1 VQAILAFDEGTGEGG
16 ESHMSER
23 KAVSIGNQKQGGTK
37 ASMLIEVRI
46 REPHTDCPLYIWDR
60 ERQCLRFTGI
70 YQAKPGLPADLA
82 SFQLE
87 GQAEWPL
94 LLLNTYST
102 PPETLVQARLLGAL
116 GYGPSA
122 NTKGAALPADGWV
135 FVGATEGDRPLSV
148 YQSLETLPPAQ
159 LTQLQVYVQA
169 QAEEEQEQDAETVQ
183 LCPAETAARLIR
195 ETRVL
200 LKREKRMQPK
210 GKGWL
215 KREEEEE
222 KPVAWRAIEGLA
234 EALRAEI
241 QKNAFLEDATPAPH
255 AQAEHLIRFVPQRFQ
270 QALADLLLDD
280 ERLLAF
286 VERPLLRHRTG
297 WWGMQTWRSNEGLF
311 LVTDRQVLWLRDFL
325 TPGNSFLPGG
335 YIAHVA
341 PLERLETIAL
351 LPAGRTP
358 DEFAER
364 LESKDS
370 PYQRLLMEV
379 ASSTGSE
386 LFAVEFPAKLEVEKA
401 LARISD
407 ILRAFLPYLHGSTD
421 RRVRRLPAV
430 EAWLP
435 RGAEAKRLAGLG
447 GFLPPA
453 LAERLEHRLFS
464 EVQAS
469 GEELLVSASVPALE
483 DYRSPARLVALTRR
497 AVLVIEDAKGKF
509 GSRTGAEENQTEQV
523 HRYDLATISS
533 AQLRQSLL
541 GSSLSLFVPQPEGHV
556 QQHVFP
562 FHSPAIA
569 WFLPLF
575 TRLRLLLSTPY

>member
-1 VQAILAFDEGTGEGG
+1 MKKHQAG
-16 ESHMSER
+16 HER
-23 KAVSIGNQKQGGTK
+23 EAEKPLSI
-37 ASMLIEVRI
+37 APMMIEVQVRQ
-46 REPHTDCPLYIWDR
+46 PHRDCPVYSWDHER
-60 ERQCLRFTGI
+60 ECLRVMDM
-70 YQAKPGLPADLA
+70 YHAEPGLPADLA
-82 SFQLE
+82 SARLE
-87 GQAEWPL
+87 GKLDVPVL
-94 LLLNTYST
+94 LLGACSF
-102 PPETLVQARLLGAL
+102 PPGTLAQARLLGAL
-116 GYGPSA
+116 SPTPAEEQEHLYPSDDWLFIL
-122 NTKGAALPADGWV
+122 AAEVDGS
-135 FVGATEGDRPLSV
+135 LSSYRSV
-148 YQSLETLPPAQ
+148 EMLPPAR
-159 LTQLQVYVQA
+159 LSALKAYMRTQMKG
-169 QAEEEQEQDAETVQ
+169 EQQQSTRGIELHAAD
-183 LCPAETAARLIR
+183 TAARCIR

-200 LKREKRMQPK
+200 LKREQRMQPK

-222 KPVAWRAIEGLA
+222 KPVAWRAIEGLS
-234 EALRAEI
+234 ESLHAEI
-241 QKNAFLEDATPAPH
+241 QKNAFLEDATTAPH
-255 AQAEHLIRFVPQRFQ
+255 AQPEHLIRFVPQRFQ

-435 RGAEAKRLAGLG
+435 RVAEAERLAGLG

-541 GSSLSLFVPQPEGHV
+541 GSSLSIFVPQPEGHV
-556 QQHVFP
+556 QRHVFP